1 MDVRC
6 SQCGATQVVAA
17 DVRLLQ
23 CEYCDTA
30 LVVDGRG
37 TLFREVLRPTFDA
50 EDSEAH
56 LRRFMAG
63 TRTVAGLDTEARIRA
78 PSLVYF
84 PFWGFQILEG
94 GRERVVL
101 QPAAPTS
108 IQGLQG
114 MEVPAGDSQPWRPE
128 ATEGVPVLE
137 PEIPID
143 TARSWLQQRFGEVE
157 ERRAVLY
164 HLPFF
169 RQDYDYRGRSYHAA
183 VDAVSGRVLTA
194 DYPAKSESPF
204 LGVAALAL
212 VVFGL
217 EGLLIANPIVKAL
230 VYLVSSPPLFLL
242 AWWTSRKV

>member
-1 MDVRC
+1 VEIRC
-6 SQCGATQVVAA
+6 SQCGASQVVAA

-23 CEYCDTA
+23 CEFCDTA

-37 TLFREVLRPTFDA
+37 TLFREVLRPTVDA
-50 EDSEAH
+50 TDSAAH
-56 LRRFMAG
+56 MRRFMAG
-63 TRTVAGLDTEARIRA
+63 TKTVAGLDRQARLHDPA
-78 PSLVYF
+78 LAYF
-84 PFWGFQILEG
+84 PFWGFQIVDG

-101 QPAAPTS
+101 QPAAPSS

-114 MEVPAGDSQPWRPE
+114 MEVPAGDSVSWTPE
-128 ATEGVPVLE
+128 ATAGVPVVE

-143 TARSWLQQRFGEVE
+143 TARTWLRERFGEVE

-164 HLPFF
+164 HLPFY
-169 RQDYDYRGRSYHAA
+169 RQDYDYQGRTYHAA

-194 DYPAKSESPF
+194 DYPEKAETPF

-212 VVFGL
+212 AVFGI
-217 EGLLIANPIVKAL
+217 EGLLIGNPILKLFA
-230 VYLVSSPPLFLL
+230 YCISAPPLFVL